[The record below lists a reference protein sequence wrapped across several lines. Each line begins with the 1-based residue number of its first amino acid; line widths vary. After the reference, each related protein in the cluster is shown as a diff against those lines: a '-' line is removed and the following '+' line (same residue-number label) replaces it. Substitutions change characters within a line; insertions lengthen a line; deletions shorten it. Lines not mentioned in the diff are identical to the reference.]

1 MRYLY
6 IIALLLLTVSCQKEI
21 DLDYHEVD
29 PVVCIEGRVTNEGI
43 YVLITHTRSMDDSV
57 KVRGIRGAVVTIT
70 ADDGRTEQLEYDAR
84 SGYYRSPSDWKGVP
98 QQTYHLNVLLDGQQY
113 EAVSTMPMPAPVT
126 SAKFVWQSVLK
137 NRLLVL
143 TVWAT
148 DPEPDVRNY
157 YWYRVNRQSVDTTAR
172 RKYGADPYRW
182 NVFDDRGSMGGRIYR
197 DIHCMMELE
206 DDEEPEDEDDY
217 RRSLLFDGDTI
228 TFQLMT
234 IDRPTF
240 DYYQSLTV
248 GQRMGAN
255 PRSNITGGCLG
266 YFVAGCVTRSDTLY
280 YRKESIQE

>member
-6 IIALLLLTVSCQKEI
+6 AIALLLLTVSCQKEI
-21 DLDYHEVD
+21 DFDYHDIE

-43 YVLITHTRSMDDSV
+43 DVLITHTRSMDDSIR
-57 KVRGIRGAVVTIT
+57 VRGVDGAKVTIS
-70 ADDGRTEQLEYDAR
+70 ADDGCTEQLEYDAR

-98 QQTYHLNVLLDGQQY
+98 QQTYHLNVLLNGRQY
-113 EAVSTMPMPAPVT
+113 EAVSTMPMPASVT
-126 SAKFVWQSVLK
+126 SAEFAWQPVLQK
-137 NRLLVL
+137 RLLVL

-157 YWYRVNRQSVDTTAR
+157 YWYRVNRQSVDTMAR
-172 RKYGADPYRW
+172 RKYGADAYRW
-182 NVFDDRGSMGGRIYR
+182 NVFDDRGSVEGRIYR

-206 DDEEPEDEDDY
+206 DDEEPDDEDDY

-280 YRKESIQE
+280 YRKDTIK